1 MNDFDKI
8 IKQKIEEEDISVPD
22 VVKERI
28 DKALSDLPE
37 KESKPTRIKLLPKIA
52 AAAACFVLIC
62 FVVLPNC
69 STTYA
74 HALEKVPLIGSFVRV
89 VTIRNYFYSDGK
101 HDMDIDVPAIESE
114 KGDAVDFINKDVDEL
129 TKILAD
135 RFNKEVEEVGDKG
148 HSGIFVDYDV
158 VTNTDR
164 WFTLRI
170 RVHEAA
176 GSSNT
181 YYKFYHIDKTTGK
194 IVTLK
199 DLFTTEDF
207 SSVLETEIKRQ
218 MKEIMAADHDK
229 LYWVDRAEIGYDF
242 VNLDNSHNFYWNENG
257 DLVIAFDKYE
267 VAPGYMG
274 TPEFAIK
281 KDTIKDILKEEYR

>member
-37 KESKPTRIKLLPKIA
+37 KESKPRKTKFLPKIA
-52 AAAACFVLIC
+52 AVAACFVLIC

-281 KDTIKDILKEEYR
+281 KDTIKDILKEKYR

>member
-37 KESKPTRIKLLPKIA
+37 KESKPRKLRLLPKIA
-52 AAAACFVLIC
+52 AVAACFVLIC

-101 HDMDIDVPAIESE
+101 HDMDIEVPAIESE

-148 HSGIFVDYDV
+148 HSGMSF
-158 VTNTDR
+158 
-164 WFTLRI
+164 
-170 RVHEAA
+170 
-176 GSSNT
+176 
-181 YYKFYHIDKTTGK
+181 
-194 IVTLK
+194 
-199 DLFTTEDF
+199 
-207 SSVLETEIKRQ
+207 
-218 MKEIMAADHDK
+218 
-229 LYWVDRAEIGYDF
+229 
-242 VNLDNSHNFYWNENG
+242 
-257 DLVIAFDKYE
+257 
-267 VAPGYMG
+267 P
-274 TPEFAIK
+274 
-281 KDTIKDILKEEYR
+281 

>member
-52 AAAACFVLIC
+52 AAAACFIFIC

-74 HALEKVPLIGSFVRV
+74 HALEKVPVIGSFVRV
-89 VTIRNYFYSDGK
+89 VTIRNYFYSDGN
-101 HDMDIDVPAIESE
+101 HDMDIEVPSIESE

-158 VTNTDR
+158 ITNTDR

-218 MKEIMAADHDK
+218 MKEMMAADHDK

-281 KDTIKDILKEEYR
+281 KDVIKDILKEEYR

>member
-28 DKALSDLPE
+28 DKAFSDLPE

-52 AAAACFVLIC
+52 AAAACFIFIC

-74 HALEKVPLIGSFVRV
+74 HALEKVPVIGNFVRV
-89 VTIRNYFYSDGK
+89 VTIRNYFYSDGN
-101 HDMDIDVPAIESE
+101 HDMDIEVPSIESE

-181 YYKFYHIDKTTGK
+181 YYKFYHIVKTTGK

-199 DLFTTEDF
+199 DLFKTEDF

-218 MKEIMAADHDK
+218 MKEMMAADHDK
-229 LYWVDRAEIGYDF
+229 IYWVDRAEIGYDF

-274 TPEFAIK
+274 TPEFTIK
-281 KDTIKDILKEEYR
+281 KDVIKDILKEEYR

>member
-37 KESKPTRIKLLPKIA
+37 KESKPRKTKFLPKIA
-52 AAAACFVLIC
+52 AVAACFVLIC

-101 HDMDIDVPAIESE
+101 HDMDIEVPAIESE

>member
-37 KESKPTRIKLLPKIA
+37 KESKPRKTKFLPKNA
-52 AAAACFVLIC
+52 AVAACFVLIC

>member
-52 AAAACFVLIC
+52 AAAASIIFIC
-62 FVVLPNC
+62 IVVLPNC

-74 HALEKVPLIGSFVRV
+74 HALEKVPVIGNFVRV
-89 VTIRNYFYSDGK
+89 VTIRNYFYSDGN
-101 HDMDIDVPAIESE
+101 HDMDIEVPSIESE

-170 RVHEAA
+170 RFHEEA

-181 YYKFYHIDKTTGK
+181 YYKF
-194 IVTLK
+194 
-199 DLFTTEDF
+199 
-207 SSVLETEIKRQ
+207 
-218 MKEIMAADHDK
+218 
-229 LYWVDRAEIGYDF
+229 
-242 VNLDNSHNFYWNENG
+242 
-257 DLVIAFDKYE
+257 
-267 VAPGYMG
+267 
-274 TPEFAIK
+274 
-281 KDTIKDILKEEYR
+281 

>member
-37 KESKPTRIKLLPKIA
+37 KESKPRKTKFLPKIA
-52 AAAACFVLIC
+52 AVAACFVLIC

>member
-52 AAAACFVLIC
+52 AAAACFIFIC

-74 HALEKVPLIGSFVRV
+74 HALEKVPVIGNFVRV
-89 VTIRNYFYSDGK
+89 VTIRNYFYSDGN
-101 HDMDIDVPAIESE
+101 HDMDIEVPSIESE

-199 DLFTTEDF
+199 DLFKTEDF

-218 MKEIMAADHDK
+218 MKEMMAADHDK
-229 LYWVDRAEIGYDF
+229 IYWVDRAEIGYDF

-274 TPEFAIK
+274 TPEFTIK
-281 KDTIKDILKEEYR
+281 KDVIKDILKEEYR